1 MSGPCIITGTMHWQV
16 YLVTGGY
23 FGILDRADTE
33 ILVHGASAWARAG
46 PLPQGVSGIRAVSV
60 DNSIIAT
67 GRGTL
72 ITNASQ

>member
-1 MSGPCIITGTMHWQV
+1 M

-33 ILVHGASAWARAG
+33 ILVHGASVWTRAG

-67 GRGTL
+67 GRVTL
-72 ITNASQ
+72 TNASQ

>member
-1 MSGPCIITGTMHWQV
+1 M

-23 FGILDRADTE
+23 FGILNRADTE
-33 ILVHGASAWARAG
+33 ILVHGASVWARAG

-72 ITNASQ
+72 QMHLNEWYNFQEATEKLC